1 MNDVMKDAICS
12 EMSGQT
18 KMICAKEIMKS
29 MGEGP
34 ERETILEHL
43 SVDIRRGDFIAIMG
57 PSGSGKSTLM
67 FMLSGMD
74 YVDSGEVL
82 FDEKNLAALKE
93 DELADLRRNRMGFV
107 FQQPTFLKNLNLL
120 DNIIL
125 PAVREKKLSRKE
137 IVARGE
143 SLMDSVGISELGMRE
158 ITQVSG
164 GQLQRAGICRAL
176 INNPDVIFG
185 DEPTGALNSASS
197 REIMAILSDI
207 NRKGTTVIL
216 VTHDA
221 KVAAMTQRILFL
233 NDGRI
238 ESEMNLPPFSEEE
251 LENRIHQVT
260 EKMVALGI

>member
-1 MNDVMKDAICS
+1 MKIISANQI
-12 EMSGQT
+12 T
-18 KMICAKEIMKS
+18 KR

-34 ERETILEHL
+34 EREVILEDL
-43 SVDIRRGDFIAIMG
+43 SVDIQQGDFITIMG

-67 FMLSGMD
+67 YALSGMD
-74 YVDSGEVL
+74 QVDSGQVL
-82 FDEKNLAALKE
+82 FDEKNLATCKE

-137 IVARGE
+137 IVFRGE
-143 SLMDSVGISELGMRE
+143 ALMESVGISELKMRE

-185 DEPTGALNSASS
+185 DEPTGALNSSS
-197 REIMAILSDI
+197 SDEIMTILAAI
-207 NRKGTTVIL
+207 NQKGTTVIL

-221 KVAAMTQRILFL
+221 KVAARSQRILFL
-233 NDGRI
+233 NDGSI
-238 ESEMNLPPFSEEE
+238 ESEMNLPPLAEKEM
-251 LENRIHQVT
+251 ENRVQQVT
-260 EKMVALGI
+260 EKMVELGI